1 MNSSDTSDS
10 PGILDLFV
18 VGGGINGAGIAC
30 DATGRS
36 LKVGLCEAN
45 DFASA
50 TSSASS
56 KLIHG
61 GLRYLEHYEFRLV
74 REALKERELL
84 LAKMPHISWP
94 LRFVLPHEPH
104 LRPRWMLRLGLFI
117 YDHLNWRMR
126 LPKTE
131 SVKLQRSPYGAGL
144 KPDFGF
150 GFAYSDGWV
159 DDARLVIGNLKS
171 ARNRGAR
178 IFARHRCVSAR
189 RVDGDGSGKVWQVEM
204 EEGGTGRR
212 VVLRTRGLV
221 NASGPWVKQWFT
233 DVGHV
238 ATRKRVRLVK
248 GSHIVVPR
256 LHDGE
261 HAFILQN
268 SDNRIVFVIPYERDF
283 SLIGTTDIALDHHE
297 PGPVSISP
305 EEVGYLCDLSNH
317 YMRKQIAPDD
327 VVWSYSGVR
336 PLFDDGTDDPSAVTR
351 DYVLETDDA
360 DGQAPLLS
368 VFGGKITTYRKL
380 AEHALDDL
388 GRYYPSMGG
397 RWTHQEP
404 LPDGEMPHADF
415 DAFME
420 GLYAVHP
427 GLPQTYLYRLA
438 RRHGAG
444 CDDLLGTARTTDD
457 LGRHFGGDLY
467 EIEVDHLVRDEWARE
482 PDDVLW
488 RRTKEGLHMTAEQ
501 RAAFAEWMR
510 ERNANAA

>member
-1 MNSSDTSDS
+1 MPD
-10 PGILDLFV
+10 ILDLFV
-18 VGGGINGAGIAC
+18 VGGGVNGAGIAC
-30 DATGRS
+30 DAAGRG
-36 LKVGLCEAN
+36 LKVGLCEMN

-50 TSSASS
+50 TSSAST

-84 LAKMPHISWP
+84 LAKMPHLARP

-104 LRPRWMLRLGLFI
+104 LRPRWMLRIGLFI
-117 YDHLNWRMR
+117 YDHLDLRMK

-131 SVKLQRSPYGAGL
+131 SVKLRASPYGAGL
-144 KPDFGF
+144 KPEFTF

-171 ARNRGAR
+171 ARNRGAA
-178 IFARHRCVSAR
+178 ILARHRCVSASR
-189 RVDGDGSGKVWQVEM
+189 IGSGGDPRLWQIDL
-204 EEGGTGRR
+204 EEAGSGRR
-212 VVLRTRGLV
+212 LTLRARGLV
-221 NASGPWVKQWFT
+221 NASGPWVKQWFA

-248 GSHIVVPR
+248 GSHIVVPK

-268 SDNRIVFVIPYERDF
+268 RDGRIVFVIPYERDF
-283 SLIGTTDIALDHHE
+283 SLIGTTDIELDMAV
-297 PGPVSISP
+297 PGPVTIAP
-305 EEVGYLCDLSNH
+305 EEIAYLCELSNH
-317 YMRKQIAPDD
+317 YMQKQVTPAD

-336 PLFDDGTDDPSAVTR
+336 PLFDDGTDNPSAVTR
-351 DYVLETDDA
+351 DYVLELDDV
-360 DGQAPLLS
+360 DRQAPLLS

-380 AEHALDDL
+380 AEHALNDL
-388 GRYYPSMGG
+388 GPYFPGMGG
-397 RWTHQEP
+397 PWTHREP

-415 DAFME
+415 DAFFD
-420 GLYAVHP
+420 GLMRVYP
-427 GLPQTYLYRLA
+427 DLPDSYLYRLA
-438 RRHGAG
+438 CRHGTG
-444 CDDLLGTARTTDD
+444 CEDVLGVARTVPQ

-467 EIEVDHLVRDEWARE
+467 EVEVDYLMREEWARE

-488 RRTKEGLHMTAEQ
+488 RRTKEGLHMSEAQ
-501 RAAFAEWMR
+501 RRAFAEWMMAQR
-510 ERNANAA
+510 RNAA

>member
-1 MNSSDTSDS
+1 MSADS
-10 PGILDLFV
+10 PNSPFVLDLFV
-18 VGGGINGAGIAC
+18 VGGGVNGAGIAC
-30 DATGRS
+30 DATGRG
-36 LKVGLCEAN
+36 LKVGLCEMN

-84 LAKMPHISWP
+84 LAKMAHIARP

-104 LRPRWMLRLGLFI
+104 LRSRWMLRLGLFI
-117 YDHLNWRMR
+117 YDHLDRRMR

-131 SVKLQRSPYGAGL
+131 SVQLRKSPYGAGL
-144 KPDFGF
+144 KPDFTF

-171 ARNRGAR
+171 ARNRGAS
-178 IFARHRCVSAR
+178 IFARHKCVAAR
-189 RVDGDGSGKVWQVEM
+189 RVENGARGRVWEIVL
-204 EEGGTGRR
+204 EEVDTGQSVTVRAK
-212 VVLRTRGLV
+212 GLV
-221 NASGPWVKQWFT
+221 NASGPWVKQWFS

-238 ATRKRVRLVK
+238 ETKKRVRLVK
-248 GSHIVVPR
+248 GSHIVVPK
-256 LHDGE
+256 LHDGD

-268 SDNRIVFVIPYERDF
+268 SDQRIVFVIPYERDF
-283 SLIGTTDIALDHHE
+283 SLIGTTDIELDVYA
-297 PGPVSISP
+297 PGPVTIAP
-305 EEVGYLCDLSNH
+305 EEVTYLCDLANH
-317 YMRKQIAPDD
+317 YMEKQITPAD
-327 VVWSYSGVR
+327 VVWSYAGVR

-351 DYVLETDDA
+351 DYVLEVDDV

-380 AEHALDDL
+380 AEQAMDDL
-388 GRYYPSMGG
+388 GRYYPNMGG
-397 RWTHQEP
+397 PWTDQEP
-404 LPDGEMPHADF
+404 LPDGEIPRADF
-415 DAFME
+415 ESFVQ
-420 GLYAVHP
+420 GLFGVRA
-427 GLPQTYLYRLA
+427 GLPETYLYRLA

-444 CDDLLGTARTTDD
+444 CDDVLGTAKTIAD

-467 EIEVDHLVRDEWARE
+467 EVEVDYLMRDEWARE

-488 RRTKEGLHMTAEQ
+488 RRTKEGLHMTETERQ
-501 RAAFAEWMR
+501 VFADWMNAR
-510 ERNANAA
+510 RRNAV